1 MTWQLLRILSLQ
13 VICKDAVLRQMIS
26 SVEPINYSWAR
37 NVRKVTL
44 ENGSSEP
51 SRKQIPGEDI

>member
-26 SVEPINYSWAR
+26 SVEAINYSWAR